1 MIKHFIFLACL
12 ILFFNSC
19 GIQENKKIK
28 ISITTWIGYT
38 PLFYAKEKKW
48 LEPLNIKLLNVVSLS
63 ENMYLYKA
71 GNSDAYVGTQYEYN
85 LLSNENKNL
94 TPIMLFDKSNGGDVI
109 LSNISIEELLK
120 TDKQIDA
127 YLEIDSINS
136 ILLEDFLKIYNLKN
150 KKINYINEDQAYIS
164 KLNSKNLE
172 NPTII
177 VTYTPYNYD
186 LEKNGFN
193 ELSSTKNNSNLLVID
208 AMFTNEDFFNENKKE
223 FLALKS
229 LVDKAVLE
237 LANNPKEFYE
247 TIKLYLPNTSYEEFL
262 ASLNDIVWINSNVPE
277 EIITKL
283 RNSNFKTRD
292 IIKWFL
298 TYED

>member
-1 MIKHFIFLACL
+1 MIKHFILLTCL

-229 LVDKAVLE
+229 LVDKAVLN